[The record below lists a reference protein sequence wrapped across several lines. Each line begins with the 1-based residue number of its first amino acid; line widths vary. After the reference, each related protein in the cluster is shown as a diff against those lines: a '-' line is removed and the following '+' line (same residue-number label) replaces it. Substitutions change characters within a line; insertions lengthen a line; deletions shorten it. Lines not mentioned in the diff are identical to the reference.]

1 MFGTRNF
8 LVSVHDPDKKHTDE
22 IDIKRLLRQT
32 KQISQIIAYTWLDED
47 KDVCKNLDDCFKD
60 PKRLK
65 KLLYAYD
72 ASSNEYKWLEKVFKD
87 QEGPSLPIFS
97 RDEIDSDIYEF
108 KVLHSQFEGKITDA
122 DPGSKSILTMWI
134 PYPPCPQISDKPNEP
149 GEAIA
154 PIYKGDLEEWIKD
167 PSDEKPYYAKNP
179 YIPTT
184 CS

>member
-8 LVSVHDPDKKHTDE
+8 LVNFHDPDKKHTDE

-47 KDVCKNLDDCFKD
+47 KDVWKNLEDCFKD

-72 ASSNEYKWLEKVFKD
+72 ASSDEYKWLEKVFKD

-108 KVLHSQFEGKITDA
+108 KV
-122 DPGSKSILTMWI
+122 
-134 PYPPCPQISDKPNEP
+134 
-149 GEAIA
+149 
-154 PIYKGDLEEWIKD
+154 
-167 PSDEKPYYAKNP
+167 
-179 YIPTT
+179 
-184 CS
+184 